1 MINQYDD
8 QDEDEGV
15 SLLLRKPA
23 VSADVTT
30 FSNSW

>member
-8 QDEDEGV
+8 HNEAEGV
-15 SLLLRKPA
+15 SLLLCKPA